1 VKRFILTTFVA
12 TKDQKRLKLTVDIY
26 LDLF

>member
-12 TKDQKRLKLTVDIY
+12 ATDQKRLKLTLAIY
-26 LDLF
+26 LGLF